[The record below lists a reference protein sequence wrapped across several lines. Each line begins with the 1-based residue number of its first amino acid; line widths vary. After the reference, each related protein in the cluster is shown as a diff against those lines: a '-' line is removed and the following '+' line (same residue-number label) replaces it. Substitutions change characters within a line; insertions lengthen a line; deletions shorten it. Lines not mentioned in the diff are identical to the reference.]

1 MAGFGG
7 RRGKGRLCNY
17 SVLSKDKNFQMAVNF
32 HIFMGFLSSDFFML
46 LISNSI
52 PLCFK
57 MTFFVT
63 SEFLHL
69 VFWPKIRLVLE
80 KCSIYAINCACLFG

>member
-1 MAGFGG
+1 MKESKEGYMGGFGG

-17 SVLSKDKNFQMAVNF
+17 SVLSKDKKFKMAVNF
-32 HIFMGFLSSDFFML
+32 HIFMGFLPSDFFML

-57 MTFFVT
+57 MTFFCDFRIF
-63 SEFLHL
+63 SPCFL
-69 VFWPKIRLVLE
+69 
-80 KCSIYAINCACLFG
+80 A